1 MTIPFSKYVRI
12 TSGVGASVGVR
23 QRDLIGRLFT
33 ASAIVS
39 PNAVLEFTDAASVGD
54 YFGTTSG
61 EYLRAAWYFAYTS
74 PTLGTPR
81 RISFARYS
89 ASGNGAQVYGATH
102 VPLCL
107 LYTSDAAD
115 DAPRV

>member
-61 EYLRAAWYFAYTS
+61 EYLRAAWYLS
-74 PTLGTPR
+74 LIHISEPTRPR
-81 RISFARYS
+81 FGSRMPSS
-89 ASGNGAQVYGATH
+89 A
-102 VPLCL
+102 
-107 LYTSDAAD
+107 
-115 DAPRV
+115 